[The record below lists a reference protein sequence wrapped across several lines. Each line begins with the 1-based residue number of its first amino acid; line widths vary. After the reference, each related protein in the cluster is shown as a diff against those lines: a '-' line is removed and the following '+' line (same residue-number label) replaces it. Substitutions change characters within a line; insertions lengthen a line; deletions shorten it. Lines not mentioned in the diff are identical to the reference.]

1 MAVTTDIEALLES
14 TAARACFLMAD
25 QWSKSP
31 GTAKERFFAGVLS
44 PDGLERLEVSILL
57 VDDADIRKLNRTHRG
72 KDHAT
77 DVLSFPMLDPEPEL
91 EPGVIDAGVDADPV
105 SDAALPGPLMLGDI
119 VISMPTAARQAE
131 EYGHTLQRELG
142 FLTVH
147 GVLHLL
153 GCDHEEEV
161 ERVRM
166 RELEELVLSDLRLT
180 R

>member
-14 TAARACFLMAD
+14 TAARACFLTAD

-31 GTAKERFFAGVLS
+31 RTAKERFFAGMLP

-57 VDDADIRKLNRTHRG
+57 VDDAAIRKLNRTHRG
-72 KDHAT
+72 KDQAT
-77 DVLSFPMLDPEPEL
+77 DVLSFPMLDPEP
-91 EPGVIDAGVDADPV
+91 
-105 SDAALPGPLMLGDI
+105 DAALPGPLMLGDI
-119 VISMPTAARQAE
+119 VISMPAAARQAE

-153 GCDHEEEV
+153 GCDHEEEG
-161 ERVRM
+161 ERARM

-180 R
+180 RQA